1 MYIYIYDI
9 FIYIHVFLLSLFVP
23 AKELPACHA
32 GGGPHGYSDL
42 ADQKRGCGV
51 VVFGRGGIDGHSACT
66 SSFHPKQLE
75 IWKMICQTLQQ
86 QRRTNHK
93 TISRIWKNIKYCCV
107 AKSPSTFQRFWSSP
121 YKFQEFPIY
130 ILSTIPQLPHT
141 SGVMLKHWTLISYI
155 GPY

>member
-1 MYIYIYDI
+1 MILNSIVWGHSLLAVGSKTYYIYISHYYFHFRTHSDIFRTLDCVNSSQLTAYLDRLLFVYVYIYIRYIYIYT
-9 FIYIHVFLLSLFVP
+9 HVFLLSLFVP

-75 IWKMICQTLQQ
+75 I
-86 QRRTNHK
+86 
-93 TISRIWKNIKYCCV
+93 
-107 AKSPSTFQRFWSSP
+107 
-121 YKFQEFPIY
+121 
-130 ILSTIPQLPHT
+130 
-141 SGVMLKHWTLISYI
+141 
-155 GPY
+155 